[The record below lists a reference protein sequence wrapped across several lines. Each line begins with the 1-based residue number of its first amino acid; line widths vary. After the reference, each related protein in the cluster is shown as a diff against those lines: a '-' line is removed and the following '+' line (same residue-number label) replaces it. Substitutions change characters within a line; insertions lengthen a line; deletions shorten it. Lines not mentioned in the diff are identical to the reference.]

1 MIAPNPVAFSIFGV
15 DIMWYG
21 ILIAIGF
28 VLAIYISY
36 LRADKFGINPDYI
49 LDFAIVLLPA
59 SIIGA
64 RLYYVIFKWE
74 YYQGNF
80 SEIINIRNGG
90 LAIHGGLICGIL
102 AGAFICKYRRIN
114 IMNLGDLVFPSV
126 ALAQAIG
133 RWGNFFNSEAHGIQ
147 TNLPIAVIIDGQRY
161 HPTFLYESLF
171 CFCLFIFLI
180 IMSKRRKFMGQI
192 ALLYGMLYSVER
204 YFVEGLRTDSLML
217 GNFRIAQLMS
227 LAAILV
233 CGALYIVLKNK
244 NERDRLKR

>member
-1 MIAPNPVAFSIFGV
+1 MIAPNPVAFSLFGV

-28 VLAIYISY
+28 MLAIYISY
-36 LRADKFGINPDYI
+36 LRADKFGIKPDYI

-64 RLYYVIFKWE
+64 RLYYVIFKWD
-74 YYQGNF
+74 YYQGNL
-80 SEIINIRNGG
+80 SEIINVRNGG

-102 AGAFICKYRRIN
+102 AGAFICKYRKIN
-114 IMNLGDLVFPSV
+114 ILNLADLVFPSV

-133 RWGNFFNSEAHGIQ
+133 RWGNFFNSEAHGGP
-147 TNLPIAVIIDGQRY
+147 TDLPIAVIIDGQKY

-171 CFCLFIFLI
+171 CFCLFLFLI
-180 IMSKRRKFMGQI
+180 IISKRRKFMGQI
-192 ALLYGMLYSVER
+192 ALLYGMLYSAER

-217 GNFRIAQLMS
+217 GEFRIAQLVS
-227 LAAILV
+227 ILAILS
-233 CGALYIVLKNK
+233 CGILYLVLRKK
-244 NERDRLKR
+244 GRKIR